1 MQKDIGQAKAVVTI
15 GFVKDAKEHIDVQGF
30 NVYHKNRLIKPF
42 WRLWNSSASSGRGI
56 IGVLEANFVE
66 PAHDKQGFER
76 TIVLARLEARLIEMQ
91 KSYWS
96 KYRHEVGYVNNSLR
110 VSALGVEANPS
121 LNHSQWNLSA
131 VPQPYQAHR
140 NPCAPLPNGS
150 LPLHLLGPHQTP
162 FSGISTHQLQVE
174 TNHVHTDPNHYSAQ
188 GPIDDAA
195 VHTWMAR
202 FPQAKQTLE
211 KPVVNGLTSH
221 EQNQANLGN
230 KNPVLANRSLED
242 LGWMVSKKVTSATAN
257 GDNVV
262 VDPGAAIAHEARGE
276 SGVESKERESGED
289 TRQVGSLPN
298 CKELEVRIVDVDF
311 EIQSLQERLDEVI
324 AERDRVRQ
332 QLVEE
337 RIKGEARQKD
347 LQMKVD
353 QTWAKVKELE
363 ARNASLRLVHSKEE
377 C

>member
-1 MQKDIGQAKAVVTI
+1 
-15 GFVKDAKEHIDVQGF
+15 
-30 NVYHKNRLIKPF
+30 
-42 WRLWNSSASSGRGI
+42 
-56 IGVLEANFVE
+56 
-66 PAHDKQGFER
+66 
-76 TIVLARLEARLIEMQ
+76 
-91 KSYWS
+91 
-96 KYRHEVGYVNNSLR
+96 
-110 VSALGVEANPS
+110 
-121 LNHSQWNLSA
+121 
-131 VPQPYQAHR
+131 
-140 NPCAPLPNGS
+140 
-150 LPLHLLGPHQTP
+150 
-162 FSGISTHQLQVE
+162 
-174 TNHVHTDPNHYSAQ
+174 
-188 GPIDDAA
+188 
-195 VHTWMAR
+195 
-202 FPQAKQTLE
+202 
-211 KPVVNGLTSH
+211 
-221 EQNQANLGN
+221 
-230 KNPVLANRSLED
+230 
-242 LGWMVSKKVTSATAN
+242 MVSTKVTSATAN

-262 VDPGAAIAHEARGE
+262 VDPGAAIAHEEKVIEARGE